1 MFDLVGRTLCRTLV
15 RDRLEG
21 DSETGD
27 RAVNNV
33 DEHAAKHL
41 QRRNGRDFLH
51 FRPIDEL
58 PLENASEDSE
68 LVGELLAEFVYEP
81 RREGGIFTAAVSDS
95 YLPFERK
102 RLVRVSELFK
112 RAVHERLLRDKVRYA
127 VATECAAHCRLLRY
141 GDFRKMHEHRRC
153 ACLER
158 IFELVDDD
166 TLLCFCF
173 CHINWTKRPLTK
185 APGFPLWSFD
195 LGRRVLSPEPLRDPL
210 SLALC
215 A

>member
-58 PLENASEDSE
+58 PLEDTSEDGE

-81 RREGGIFTAAVSDS
+81 RRNSGVFATAVGDS
-95 YLPFERK
+95 YLPFERE
-102 RLVRVSELFK
+102 RFVRVSELFK
-112 RAVHERLLRDKVRYA
+112 RAAHERLLRDKIRNA
-127 VATECAAHCRLLRY
+127 IGAECAAHCRLFRD
-141 GDFRKMHEHRRC
+141 GDFRKVYEYRRG
-153 ACLER
+153 ACLPH
-158 IFELVDDD
+158 
-166 TLLCFCF
+166 T
-173 CHINWTKRPLTK
+173 
-185 APGFPLWSFD
+185 
-195 LGRRVLSPEPLRDPL
+195 
-210 SLALC
+210 
-215 A
+215 